1 MLSMMII
8 IIQTVFIFFLTLCC
22 DVLRRPV
29 LITTDFHRVSHTWRK
44 TKNKNVPLLLF
55 YWNLPNLIR
64 SYWLNCWFYDFSVP
78 LYVSWNPYLSQCI
91 GWCVLYI
98 AVIPHALTTMK
109 VDINPES
116 WESARRLRHQSNEKK
131 IIKLDIALR
140 ILSFI
145 VTDTAV
151 HVYEDE

>member
-1 MLSMMII
+1 M
-8 IIQTVFIFFLTLCC
+8 
-22 DVLRRPV
+22 
-29 LITTDFHRVSHTWRK
+29 
-44 TKNKNVPLLLF
+44 
-55 YWNLPNLIR
+55 
-64 SYWLNCWFYDFSVP
+64 
-78 LYVSWNPYLSQCI
+78 
-91 GWCVLYI
+91 LYI